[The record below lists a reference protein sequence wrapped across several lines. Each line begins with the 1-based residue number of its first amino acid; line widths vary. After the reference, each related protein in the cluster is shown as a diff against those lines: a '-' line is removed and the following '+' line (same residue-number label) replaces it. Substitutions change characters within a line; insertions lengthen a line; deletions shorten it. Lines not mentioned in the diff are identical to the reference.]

1 MSNLTQEECFDQLNK
16 RDVKK
21 NCIEEATFAFKSE
34 WPSSRCLSM
43 GQT

>member
-21 NCIEEATFAFKSE
+21 ELYREATFAFKK
-34 WPSSRCLSM
+34 
-43 GQT
+43 